1 MRKLLRDG
9 LLFFAFSIVSIHLFG
24 QTPNREKADI
34 QYNLK
39 AYDLAIDSYQ
49 EYLSHSADDIIAMGR
64 LASSFERSND
74 LISAARWYE
83 KIVNNSEHSI
93 YHDVQFGKLLMKL
106 GLYDRAITQF
116 KGLNSSSPNISN
128 QFVSS
133 CEFAKN
139 ILTLGDK
146 YIINQL
152 RASSSDDEFGVEILD
167 GKILYCSFNG
177 NNDENQSLIQRKAS
191 KLMMFDEK
199 SRTKSEFVIGIK
211 DLSGIGPI
219 RFSPSGKYVVYTRN
233 SFVNGSQQIVGDE
246 KDMSIYIAEVNKDGD
261 FINEE
266 ALPYN
271 GVDYSSAF
279 ACFGEDDNEL
289 YFSSNKNGK
298 DFNIYS
304 AKKVAGSW
312 SESIEV
318 DKIINTVGNEVTPFY
333 VDGVLYFSS
342 DYHNG
347 LGGFDI
353 FKSSNYK
360 SEWSFPVNLGKGVN
374 SPLDDMYF
382 VKEEFVNKA
391 YIVSNRI
398 GSKGGYDIFSAIPA
412 SREVNDD
419 LAYEYIPEAVDISN
433 LKDKNGV
440 NVRISNS
447 MNVSSAKDN
456 GLSLVSLEGAK
467 MISYDEVI
475 LSPSRVY
482 FIQLASLSSSRVNG
496 KIFKSLTKFGNVY
509 KVNKGRFIKVRL
521 GYFVSEEEAKA
532 VLSSVRKHGFKDA
545 FIVEDLLNTTE
556 LELLESDYTFN
567 NSEKYSKPAE
577 IGDYKIKLAAYSNPL
592 YFDVNKVKDLGVI
605 EQWSKGKW
613 TIFVLSG
620 YSSYADADAARRK
633 AKNRGFTTAELV
645 MDENGILS
653 KVKNN

>member
-1 MRKLLRDG
+1 MSG
-9 LLFFAFSIVSIHLFG
+9 FIVFAFSIVAIQLFG
-24 QTPNREKADI
+24 QNPNREKADV
-34 QYNLK
+34 QFKLK

-49 EYLSHSADDIIAMGR
+49 EYLSHSADDIVAMGR

-83 KIVNNSEHSI
+83 KIVNNPKHSI
-93 YHDVQFGKLLMKL
+93 FHDVQFGKLLMKL

-116 KGLNSSSPNISN
+116 ETIKSTNPQISN
-128 QFVSS
+128 QFVNS
-133 CEFAKN
+133 CNFAKN
-139 ILTLGDK
+139 ILALGDK
-146 YIINQL
+146 YIMSQM
-152 RASSSDDEFGVEILD
+152 RASTSSDEFGVEIKD

-177 NNDENQSLIQRKAS
+177 NENENQSLIQRKAN
-191 KLMMFDEK
+191 KLMLYDEK
-199 SRTKSEFVIGIK
+199 TRSKSDFTSGIR
-211 DLSGIGPI
+211 DFSGIGPI
-219 RFSPSGKYVVYTRN
+219 RYSPSGKFVVYTRN
-233 SFVNGSQQIVGDE
+233 SFVNGNQQIVGDE
-246 KDMSIYIAEVNKDGD
+246 KDMSIYIAEVNEDGD

-271 GVDYSSAF
+271 GIDYSTAF
-279 ACFGEDDNEL
+279 ACFGENDNEL

-298 DFNIYS
+298 NFDIYF
-304 AKKVAGSW
+304 AKKVSGVW
-312 SESIEV
+312 TESNEV
-318 DKIINTVGNEVTPFY
+318 DKMINTVGNEITPFY

-342 DYHNG
+342 DFHNG

-353 FKSSNYK
+353 FKSSIYK
-360 SEWSFPVNLGKGVN
+360 NEWSFPVNLGKGVN
-374 SPLDDMYF
+374 SPADDLYF
-382 VKEEFVNKA
+382 VKEPFVNKA
-391 YIVSNRI
+391 YITSNRI
-398 GSKGGYDIFSAIPA
+398 GSKGGYDIFSAVPA
-412 SREVNDD
+412 SREINDEI
-419 LAYEYIPEAVDISN
+419 AYEYIPEAVDISN

-456 GLSLVSLEGAK
+456 GLSVVSLEGAK

-496 KIFKSLTKFGNVY
+496 KIFKPLTKFGNVY
-509 KVNKGRFIKVRL
+509 KVNKGRLTKVRL

-532 VLSSVRKHGFKDA
+532 VLSSVRKYGFKDA

-567 NSEKYSKPAE
+567 NSEKYSKPVE
-577 IGDYKIKLAAYSNPL
+577 IGNYKIKLAAYSNPL

-620 YSSYADADAARRK
+620 YTGYNDANAAIRK

-645 MDENGILS
+645 IDENGILS
-653 KVKNN
+653 KVKKN